1 MIRKLPLKI
10 VFLFLGFLINVPT
23 MVAQVLMKEVS
34 FEQQIENST
43 LLIEG
48 RVLSKESFWDSERK
62 NIYTLNRIEVYK
74 VFKGELKKTVD
85 VITHGGVVGLRA
97 EVVSPSLSL
106 NTNDIGVFVLHN
118 NDVNLESKTNIKAY
132 KPYSSSQGFY
142 KYNIEQDVVRNP
154 FNKTKGITSSFY
166 DKIIALTKADY
177 INVDDFDV
185 KEKQREFL
193 QKKSFRPP
201 SSITFTPTS
210 ITAGTKSVLTIN
222 GSGFGA
228 TKGSVGFSDADEGG
242 SEFYEALDTQ
252 ILTWSDTQITVEVPS
267 KAGTGI
273 IRVTDSSNSSADS
286 NDILTVSYS
295 EINIIS
301 NQATQGPN
309 AGLDVAYQT
318 RHVND
323 DGAGGYTWQM
333 FTGFDSN
340 TLAKAAFLRAFE
352 TWRCESGV
360 NWVIGETTNTNIIA
374 EDNINVIRFDVGDE
388 LPDGVLG
395 RCTSR
400 FGGCF
405 ANGNTSIDW
414 FVNELDIVF
423 NDDPDSS
430 QSTDVME
437 TWNYGTG
444 ASSGSEYDFE
454 SVALHELG
462 HGHQLAHV
470 IDSNSDVMH
479 FTLFNGQDQRTLG
492 ANNILAAAD
501 VHSRSTSGPVCVV
514 ILPMTDYAGTCGL
527 SVDDNTIEEG
537 ISIFPNP
544 AKKEFFIKS
553 AYLNLDKI
561 EIYDVSGRLVSDISI
576 SEAVRMKAINMHHA
590 SKGVYFVNIHS
601 EGRFITKKLILD

>member
-1 MIRKLPLKI
+1 M
-10 VFLFLGFLINVPT
+10 F
-23 MVAQVLMKEVS
+23 AQGLLKEVS
-34 FEQQIENST
+34 FEKQIQNST

-48 RVLSKESFWDSERK
+48 EVLSKKSFWDSEFK
-62 NIYTLNRIEVYK
+62 NIYTVNKIKVYK
-74 VFKGELKKTVD
+74 VFKGKSGKTVD
-85 VITHGGVVGLRA
+85 VITPGGVVGLNA

-106 NTNDIGVFVLHN
+106 DVNDIGVFVLNSN
-118 NDVNLESKTNIKAY
+118 NVNFESKTGINTY

-142 KYNIEQDVVRNP
+142 KYNIEQDVVKNP
-154 FNKTKGITSSFY
+154 FKKTKGITSTFY
-166 DKIIALTKADY
+166 KKIKALTKANY
-177 INVDDFDV
+177 DDIAGLNI
-185 KEKQREFL
+185 KEKQQEFF
-193 QKKSFRPP
+193 QKTSSKPP
-201 SSITFTPTS
+201 NSITFTPTS

-228 TKGSVGFSDADEGG
+228 TKGSVSFSDADEGG
-242 SEFYEALDTQ
+242 TEFYEALDTQ
-252 ILTWSDTQITVEVPS
+252 VLTWTDTQITVEVPS
-267 KAGTGI
+267 RAGTGI
-273 IRVTDSSNSSADS
+273 IRVTDSSNGFDDS

-301 NQATQGPN
+301 NQATAGPN

-323 DGAGGYTWQM
+323 DGSGGYTWQM
-333 FTGFDSN
+333 YTGFDSN
-340 TLAKAAFLRAFE
+340 ALAKASFLRAFE

-360 NWVIGETTNTNIIA
+360 NWVVGETTSTNVIA
-374 EDNINVIRFDVGDE
+374 DDDINVIRFDVGGE
-388 LPDGVLG
+388 LPDGLLG

-414 FVNELDIVF
+414 FVDELDIVF
-423 NDDPDSS
+423 NDNPDSS
-430 QSTDVME
+430 QSSTVTE

-444 ASSGSEYDFE
+444 ASSNSEYDFE

-479 FTLFNGQDQRTLG
+479 FSLFNGQDERVLG
-492 ANNILAAAD
+492 SNNVLAAAD

-514 ILPMTDYAGTCGL
+514 VLPMTDYAGTCGL
-527 SVDDNTIEEG
+527 SIEDNTLEEG
-537 ISIFPNP
+537 ITLYPNP
-544 AKKEFFIKS
+544 AKNEFFIKS

-561 EIYDVSGRLVSDISI
+561 EIYDISGRLVSDIDTFRRKI
-576 SEAVRMKAINMHHA
+576 C
-590 SKGVYFVNIHS
+590 Y
-601 EGRFITKKLILD
+601 